1 MKIVYIDCYY
11 GFNSAMLLSA
21 LIDAGA
27 SMEEIIKTARQSI
40 SGFDM
45 QITETKANSMDCKM
59 VHTFGEQSAERNASE
74 LGAISALEAVG
85 AEYVMCSSVYLGD
98 SADGEVISALERS
111 GIETLPS
118 SDIKYSLKL
127 GDASFLA
134 YICAESGPL
143 PEMDIISVGYGTSEG
158 ETDSLVTVYVG
169 EYNGQNN
176 IFAKEEQLITA

>member
-21 LIDAGA
+21 LLDAGA
-27 SMEEIIKTARQSI
+27 QKEDILSKARQSM
-40 SGFDM
+40 SDFDM

-59 VHTFGEQSAERNASE
+59 VRTFGEQSAERDPSE

-85 AEYVMCSSVYLGD
+85 ADCVICSPVYLGD
-98 SADGEVISALERS
+98 TLDGEVIFALEKS

-118 SDIKYSLKL
+118 SDISYSMSL
-127 GDASFLA
+127 GDAEFL
-134 YICAESGPL
+134 IHLCAESGPL
-143 PEMDIISVGYGTSEG
+143 PDMDIISVGYGTADG
-158 ETDSLVTVYVG
+158 EADSLVTVYVG

-176 IFAKEEQLITA
+176 IFAKEEQLITV